1 MKITIKEFLDFMNEV
16 NCSFEV
22 EDSCDTNYCEIK
34 NYKLKIYV
42 DGDDNTY
49 ANIDELPNKN
59 VYVYDW
65 NYKCPYLDDDCLEIW
80 CD

>member
-1 MKITIKEFLDFMNEV
+1 MKITIKEFLNFMNETHG
-16 NCSFEV
+16 SFEV
-22 EDSCDTNYCEIK
+22 EDSCNANHYDIR

-49 ANIDELPNKN
+49 TSIDELPNKN

-65 NYKCPYLDDDCLEIW
+65 NYKWPYFDDNCLEIW